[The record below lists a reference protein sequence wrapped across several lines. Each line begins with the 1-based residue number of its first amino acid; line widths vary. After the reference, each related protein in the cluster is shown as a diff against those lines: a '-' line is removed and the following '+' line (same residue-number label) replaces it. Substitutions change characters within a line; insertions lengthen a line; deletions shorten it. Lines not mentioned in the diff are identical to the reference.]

1 MAIPETPVGTVGAR
15 DRAATRRLCAGVY
28 LDARFRTAVIHGVY
42 NARRRR
48 VAPSYGYDLVPVLAH
63 AWRAWW
69 LSTVEDALF
78 LALFCAAFVMRPAAA
93 FFATAVL
100 VDLALLG
107 SVVRRLS
114 RRWSDL
120 RTGTDTGTDT
130 DDESRPEQSVVTL
143 REGLALAALATA
155 VALVVL
161 MANDG
166 PRGLVPAALIVV
178 APCVVLAVS
187 DVLRQLALNRL
198 RRHLETD
205 RPLRTSRRLSVI
217 DGQQRHPMVVYSG
230 NEPFIGSGRRLK
242 TWSFAQRL
250 VETKGIASEKDV
262 EFAKK
267 PFPTWDL
274 VEELRRAI
282 AALGTEEDPETRLPG
297 LVVEDSLFVEGRY
310 AQSYADELTA
320 APDAELI
327 RRMLDSPT
335 ETARHHLTC
344 RVESW
349 GGDLVTTI
357 FVHVSLQGRTLYIEF
372 TTCGLA
378 PTRLEYHVVDLVGG
392 TGRRA
397 AFRAALTSPRRLP
410 PAGLAPFRLLA
421 AAALLAGSARAGAD
435 STAASL
441 KRGLNIGASLSARE
455 IASIEA
461 DESYFQTFDVAK
473 HSKVIERRLLATV
486 GEFLKEHGVD
496 TTEFLQ
502 RATAILNN
510 GIINTGSGNVDVQ
523 NTAMGQETSL
533 ST

>member
-1 MAIPETPVGTVGAR
+1 M
-15 DRAATRRLCAGVY
+15 
-28 LDARFRTAVIHGVY
+28 DARFRTAVIHEVY

-48 VAPSYGYDLVPVLAH
+48 VAPSYGYDLVPVIAH

-69 LSTVEDALF
+69 LSTVEDAVI
-78 LALFCAAFVMRPAAA
+78 LAVFCAALATRPAAA
-93 FFATAVL
+93 FFAATVL

-107 SVVRRLS
+107 SLAVRLS
-114 RRWSDL
+114 SRWSGL
-120 RTGTDTGTDT
+120 RTGTED
-130 DDESRPEQSVVTL
+130 DDESPRAPSFKYLENGMYV
-143 REGLALAALATA
+143 AALATVLALA
-155 VALVVL
+155 VLL
-161 MANDG
+161 ANDG
-166 PRGLVPAALIVV
+166 VPGFRTAALVAA
-178 APCVVLAVS
+178 APCAVLAVT

-198 RRHLETD
+198 RRHLEMN
-205 RPLRTSRRLSVI
+205 RPARTSRRLSVI

-230 NEPFIGSGRRLK
+230 NEPFIGSGRRLR

-250 VETKGIASEKDV
+250 VETKGIGGEKDV

-267 PFPTWDL
+267 PFPTWEL

-282 AALGTEEDPETRLPG
+282 TALGTEEDPETRLPG
-297 LVVEDSLFVEGRY
+297 LIVDDSLFVEGRY
-310 AQSYADELTA
+310 AQSYAGELTA
-320 APDAELI
+320 VPGADLV

-378 PTRLEYHVVDLVGG
+378 PTRLEYHVVDVVGG
-392 TGRRA
+392 TGRMA
-397 AFRAALTSPRRLP
+397 AFRAAFASVRRLP
-410 PAGLAPFRLLA
+410 AVAMAPVRMVA
-421 AAALLAGSARAGAD
+421 AATLLLGSARAGAD

-441 KRGLNIGASLSARE
+441 KRGFDIGASLSARE

-523 NTAMGQETSL
+523 DAAMGQGTSV
-533 ST
+533 SK